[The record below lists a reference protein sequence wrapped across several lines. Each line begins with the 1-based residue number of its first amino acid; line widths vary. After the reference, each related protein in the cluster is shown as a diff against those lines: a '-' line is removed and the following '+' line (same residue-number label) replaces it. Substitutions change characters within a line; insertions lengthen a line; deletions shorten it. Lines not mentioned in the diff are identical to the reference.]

1 MTPHPRLAS
10 ANPDRFSLRGLSWAG
25 VPALLLIVALLL
37 GLLRE
42 LQPISW
48 QLPLDRQLTVDRSGI
63 GAVEIGERGE
73 FRWFA
78 RDSSLSWR
86 GLAPVGH
93 DLTLLLHNGAAVRTV
108 SLGWAGSAPLQLTL
122 RPGWQT
128 VTVRL
133 APPPLDWSGAATLRF
148 SMPPLS
154 ADTPDRAGLA
164 VAALT
169 LQQLQAAYPN
179 PFTLW
184 LLSIAAVVWLLSTAA
199 GMSRRAALIGT
210 SGGVI
215 TLTLLHSVGPLAVGA
230 VLDELLIALLAAA
243 GLIALVRRLTAAGWA
258 AAQPYSG
265 RTAFAAALLFTLHAV
280 GMQSPAFINIDHIL
294 RAHQVITMAQG
305 RAADVQA
312 SLSQQYEWNM
322 QVPYPLLTYWI
333 FTPFYPL
340 LQTSAAMTALL
351 KWSGSLF
358 HASTLGLLFVLVLR
372 RGSTPREAWY
382 AAALFGG
389 LPLTHLYMHDG
400 SYPTIIGLWATVIGL
415 LVSERLISAPL
426 QRRRWWLWT
435 ALTLALA
442 MLTYVTQAAFVPLL
456 FGVTALALY
465 RRNDRQRQQ
474 QTLLLFSAL
483 IAGGVAALLLYYGQ
497 FVLPTAQTLIE
508 RFSSGE
514 RPGHDEAR
522 LPGPLVGPLWLQIW
536 GHTRV
541 IGLAA
546 AAGGAWLAWRS
557 DNLLWRSSAIG
568 SVVLLAVTMLL
579 DTQFSLWHKHWY
591 FALPLLALLAAHGLA
606 ALSSRGR
613 AVGLLSELI
622 IALLLLESARAWLL
636 RVIFYDWSLWTI

>member
-1 MTPHPRLAS
+1 MTQQPRLAS
-10 ANPDRFSLRGLSWAG
+10 ANPHRPLLQRLSRAG
-25 VPALLLIVALLL
+25 VPAVLLIVVLLL
-37 GLLRE
+37 GVLRE
-42 LQPISW
+42 LQPLRW
-48 QLPLDRQLTVDRSGI
+48 HLPLDRQLTVDRSGI

-78 RDSSLSWR
+78 RTSSLAWR
-86 GLAPVGH
+86 GMAPVSH
-93 DLTLLLHNGAAVRTV
+93 DLTLVLHNGAVARTI
-108 SLGWAGSAPLQLTL
+108 SLGWAGSPPQELAL

-128 VTVRL
+128 VTLRL
-133 APPPLDWSGAATLRF
+133 APPPLDWSAAATLVF

-154 ADTPDRAGLA
+154 ADAPERAGLA

-169 LQQLQAAYPN
+169 LTQTTAAYPN

-184 LLSIAAVVWLLSTAA
+184 LLTLAAALLLLSAAA
-199 GMSRRAALIGT
+199 GLSRRAALIG
-210 SGGVI
+210 SSAVLIG
-215 TLTLLHSVGPLAVGA
+215 LTLLHSVGPFAVGA
-230 VLDELLIALLAAA
+230 VLDELLIAVLAAA
-243 GLIALVRRLTAAGWA
+243 GLIALLRRLTADGWA

-265 RTAFAAALLFTLHAV
+265 RTAFAAALLFSLHAV

-340 LQTSAAMTALL
+340 LETSAAMTALL

-358 HASTLGLLFVLVLR
+358 HASTMGLLFGLVLR
-372 RGSTPREAWY
+372 RGATPREAWY
-382 AAALFGG
+382 AAALFAG

-415 LVSERLISAPL
+415 LVSERLISTPL
-426 QRRRWWLWT
+426 QTRRWWLWT
-435 ALTLALA
+435 VLTLALA

-456 FGVTALALY
+456 FGVTALAVY
-465 RRNDRQRQQ
+465 RRDDPARRRQS
-474 QTLLLFSAL
+474 LLLLSAL
-483 IAGGVAALLLYYGQ
+483 VAGGLAALLLYYGQ
-497 FVLPTAQTLIE
+497 FVLPVTQTLIE

-541 IGLAA
+541 IGLVAA
-546 AAGGAWLAWRS
+546 AAGIGLAWRQN
-557 DNLLWRSSAIG
+557 NLTVRSSAIG
-568 SVVLLAVTMLL
+568 TVVLLAVTLLL

-591 FALPLLALLAAHGLA
+591 FALPLLALFGAHGLA

-613 AVGLLSELI
+613 AAGLLAELV
-622 IALLLLESARAWLL
+622 IAVLLLESLRAWLL